1 MGSIKSGL
9 RSLPSNDLVSGFR
22 EWFSR
27 AREIKIGRE
36 LLGSSVAASEKVG
49 HQELSQV
56 FEGGYSGGCR
66 IEGKQVSAEPSSA
79 TYRG

>member
-1 MGSIKSGL
+1 M
-9 RSLPSNDLVSGFR
+9 
-22 EWFSR
+22 
-27 AREIKIGRE
+27 
-36 LLGSSVAASEKVG
+36 GSSVAVSEQVG

-79 TYRG
+79 TYRGY